1 MIIYPTI
8 ELMRGRCVSLRRGRL
23 DEAQHWDVDPI
34 DIAKS
39 FANAGAE
46 AMHITDLDAVAGNDC
61 NLGLVAEIIRKVGIR
76 VQVAGGFRTQER
88 IDRALDM
95 GAARV
100 VMGTIAVRH
109 PDWVK
114 AMAKFY
120 PDQIVLAVDVWKGQV
135 MVDGWREASVI
146 PPETLIEEFASA
158 PLAAVKITDIDNDIE
173 ATESSIGVIAHLAE
187 YTSAPVIAAGLV
199 HNINDISRLKFVPN
213 IAGTLIGRALV
224 RGTVDLKEALA
235 VAAEAKGRVAEFI

>member
-8 ELMRGRCVSLRRGRL
+8 ELMRGRCVSLRKGRL
-23 DEAQHWDVDPI
+23 REAQIWEVDPV
-34 DIAKS
+34 DIARS
-39 FANAGAE
+39 FVDAGAE
-46 AMHITDLDAVAGNDC
+46 AMHVTDLDAVAGDDC
-61 NLGLVAEIIRKVGIR
+61 NLGLVSEIVRKVGIP

-88 IDRALDM
+88 IARAFDF

-109 PDWVK
+109 PDWMK
-114 AMAKFY
+114 AMARSY

-135 MVDGWREASVI
+135 MVDGWREACVI
-146 PPETLIEEFASA
+146 APETLIEEFASA
-158 PLAAVKITDIDNDIE
+158 PLAAVKITDIDNDID

-187 YTSAPVIAAGLV
+187 YAKAPVIAAGLV
-199 HNINDISRLKFVPN
+199 HTIDDISRLKFVPN

-224 RGTVDLKEALA
+224 RGSVDLSEALA
-235 VAAEAKGRVAEFI
+235 VAAEAKARTPEFI